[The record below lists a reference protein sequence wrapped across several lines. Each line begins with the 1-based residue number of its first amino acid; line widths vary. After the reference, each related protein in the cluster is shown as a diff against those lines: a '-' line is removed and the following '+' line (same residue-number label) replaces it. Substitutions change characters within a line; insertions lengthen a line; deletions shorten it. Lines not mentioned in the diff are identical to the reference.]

1 MATIIKIVYNV
12 TNPIIKVTYD
22 VTNVTIGG
30 QEVSPVYISLDYSSS
45 SAVTVITSVG
55 LTMPTGFSVSN
66 SPLTASGTLDVA
78 FSAGYSLPTTTKQSE
93 WDQAYND
100 KINSASVTGT
110 STKTLTL
117 NQQDGG
123 TVTASW
129 SDIDTGLTSVG
140 LSMPSA
146 FSVSNTPLTA
156 NGTISVTGSG
166 TTLEYVRGDGSLA
179 TFPALTGY
187 VPYVGAT
194 TNVDLGEY
202 ELKAGQL
209 TLDVSP
215 TGTAAVA
222 TTRWNNTTG
231 ISETTLK
238 GGSVVLKNGVD
249 LVARVVNKVS
259 PNTTL
264 TKAAYQAVRV
274 SGAQGQRLAVA
285 FAQANNDNNS
295 ADTIGLVTETISTN
309 QEGFIMTV
317 GSLEDVNTTGS
328 LQGET
333 WADGDVLYLSP
344 TTPGAITNV
353 KPVAPQH
360 IIVIGYVEYA
370 HVNNGKIYVK
380 TMNGWELGELH
391 DVNTNGATNGQVLK
405 YNGTIWVPSSD
416 VGITSLNGLNPTS
429 QTFATGTSG
438 TDFAISSLTDTH
450 TFNLPDAS
458 ATARGV
464 ITTGTQIIAGAKTFT
479 SAITSTNFVLSGG
492 TGNTGLYYGHTNK
505 VVLANY
511 VVGGGIDFETNGGA
525 INMVLDASA
534 NLSVVGNITGAS
546 IIKSGGTS
554 SQFLKADGSVD
565 SNTYALDSAVVH
577 NTGTETIAGTKT
589 LSSAPKLSAG
599 LLIADGSLS
608 TLSGHLGIG
617 ASTDGIVIKP
627 SNAGTNNILFQ
638 TGGFGYTYTFP
649 ANSGTVALTSDIP
662 SLSGYVTGTGT
673 SGQVTYWN
681 GSGSVTGSTGL
692 TYTDSTGIM
701 ALTKNQNGRTN
712 FNISNTTSNI
722 AANVFLGFSNS
733 IGSNLAQLGL
743 NSVGYTPYKF
753 LNGGDLYLF
762 LGDRGDISILNDYSS
777 GKIKFGAGGSSSVYM
792 TLTAAGRLLL
802 GTTAESTYIFDAVGT
817 ARISSSLTAGSLI
830 KSGGT
835 SSQYLM
841 ADGSTSTLTNPVT
854 GSGTTNYLPKWT
866 SGSAI
871 GNSNLINDANGN
883 LGLGVVPSAW
893 GASTIGFDI
902 GAWSSFAGVGGST
915 FMGFNSYSTSTSAF
929 AYKNTGAIAIGYQQT
944 TAGHQWYTAPSGT
957 AGSAIS
963 FTQAMTLDASGR
975 LGIGTSSPS
984 QKLHIG
990 GVGSAI
996 AFDTTGA
1003 AGTTIIQTVSDYEL
1017 SIKNNRGTSSEIIV
1031 GNQNLIFSTNSA
1043 ERLRITSG
1051 GSVGI
1056 STTTPKGLLGL
1067 GNQEDLVSTTG
1078 ITLGSDHSVIEMV
1091 ASNFS
1096 AGYGAKI
1103 EQADPGDGATYTRL
1117 YGRANTT
1124 AWTQNLSINNTTG
1137 AATFSST
1144 IKTASPSGGT
1154 AKPFKIG
1161 AAATVSPTSPNRTI
1175 EIEIDGTTYYLS
1187 AKTTND

>member
-1 MATIIKIVYNV
+1 MATIIKIQYNV
-12 TNPIIKVTYD
+12 TNPTIKVTYD

-30 QEVSPVYISLDYSSS
+30 QEIAPVYINMDYSSS

-55 LTMPTGFSVSN
+55 LTMPTGFSVAN
-66 SPLTASGTLDVA
+66 SPLTSSGTLAVTY
-78 FSAGYSLPTTTKQSE
+78 SSGYSLPTTTKQSE

-146 FSVSNTPLTA
+146 FSVSNSPLTA

-166 TTLEYVRGDGSLA
+166 TTLQYVRGDGSLA

-187 VPYVGAT
+187 VPYTGAT

-215 TGTAAVA
+215 TGTAAVG
-222 TTRWNNTTG
+222 TIRWNNTIG
-231 ISETTLK
+231 SSETTLK
-238 GGSVVLKNGVD
+238 GGTVILKNGVD
-249 LVARVVNKVS
+249 LVARIVNKVS

-295 ADTIGLVTETISTN
+295 ADTIGLVVETISTN
-309 QEGFIMTV
+309 QEGFIITV
-317 GSLEDVNTTGS
+317 GQIEDINTTGS

-333 WADGDVLYLSP
+333 WVDGDVLYLSP

-360 IIVIGYVEYA
+360 LVIIGYVEYA
-370 HVNNGKIYVK
+370 HAVHGKIYVK
-380 TMNGWELGELH
+380 VMNGWELGELH
-391 DVNTNGATNGQVLK
+391 DVNTTGATNGQVLK
-405 YNGTIWVPSSD
+405 YNGSIWTPSSD

-450 TFNLPDAS
+450 TFNLPTAS
-458 ATARGV
+458 ATNRGALSSADW
-464 ITTGTQIIAGAKTFT
+464 TTFNSKQNTL
-479 SAITSTNFVLSGG
+479 NG
-492 TGNTGLYYGHTNK
+492 TGFVK
-505 VVLANY
+505 
-511 VVGGGIDFETNGGA
+511 I
-525 INMVLDASA
+525 
-534 NLSVVGNITGAS
+534 
-546 IIKSGGTS
+546 SGTTIS
-554 SQFLKADGSVD
+554 YDNS
-565 SNTYALDSAVVH
+565 TYALDSAVVH
-577 NTGTETIAGTKT
+577 NTGAETIAGTKT

-617 ASTDGIVIKP
+617 GSSDGIIIKP

-673 SGQVTYWN
+673 ANRLTKWSATTGQIVNSNLSDGGTTIGNVNPTAGQYAVQFNGNTTTGQSYGLNIVAGTNATDIGLKVSNASGTVNHFYVYGDGKIQANNIPNATTDTDKFLVSDSGVLKYRTGAEVLSDIGGQSALTNPVTGTGTSGQVTYWN

-692 TYTDSTGIM
+692 TYNNSTGF
-701 ALTKNQNGRTN
+701 LTVNNG
-712 FNISNTTSNI
+712 
-722 AANVFLGFSNS
+722 NVSLTGSGNWYEVNNS
-733 IGSNLAQLGL
+733 
-743 NSVGYTPYKF
+743 
-753 LNGGDLYLF
+753 
-762 LGDRGDISILNDYSS
+762 
-777 GKIKFGAGGSSSVYM
+777 AGGGLKNNSGDVYFDAVSSRIFFRTGTPVSERARI
-792 TLTAAGRLLL
+792 TAAGRLLL
-802 GTTAESTYIFDAVGT
+802 GTTAESTNILEVVGT
-817 ARISSSLTAGSLI
+817 ARISSSLTAGSFI

-854 GSGTTNYLPKWT
+854 GTGTTNYLPKWT
-866 SGSAI
+866 SGSAL
-871 GNSNLINDANGN
+871 GNSLLQENSGSIGINGAAVPDTDDTRLQINGTTYSS
-883 LGLGVVPSAW
+883 LSLK
-893 GASTIGFDI
+893 STSVNAIFRSHDPNSILYVGNISNHPIGFI
-902 GAWSSFAGVGGST
+902 VNNAEQ
-915 FMGFNSYSTSTSAF
+915 MRLTST
-929 AYKNTGAIAIGYQQT
+929 G
-944 TAGHQWYTAPSGT
+944 
-957 AGSAIS
+957 
-963 FTQAMTLDASGR
+963 
-975 LGIGTSSPS
+975 LGIGTTSPADKFVVSNGGAEGIHFNPSFLSQSYIYTYNRSTNAWVDMILQSLNMIFHTNGGTEKMRITSGGNVGISTSSPS

-1031 GNQNLIFSTNSA
+1031 GNEVLSFSTNST
-1043 ERLRITSG
+1043 ERMRIKSNG
-1051 GSVGI
+1051 RI
-1056 STTTPKGLLGL
+1056 
-1067 GNQEDLVSTTG
+1067 
-1078 ITLGSDHSVIEMV
+1078 
-1091 ASNFS
+1091 NFS
-1096 AGYGAKI
+1096 SLPTSATGLSAGDI
-1103 EQADPGDGATYTRL
+1103 WND
-1117 YGRANTT
+1117 
-1124 AWTQNLSINNTTG
+1124 
-1137 AATFSST
+1137 
-1144 IKTASPSGGT
+1144 GGT
-1154 AKPFKIG
+1154 LKI
-1161 AAATVSPTSPNRTI
+1161 V
-1175 EIEIDGTTYYLS
+1175 
-1187 AKTTND
+1187 